1 MIIDN
6 IYILETKRILD
17 NFNYIFNEISNYEKT
32 LIDKKN
38 KMLNIKK
45 ELSVINKSNKDDLF
59 KEQEIFKL
67 IDTYNLE
74 ISKIE
79 KEISPL
85 IEKIELTKKEIA
97 ILYNTII
104 EKYSDYTEE
113 EIKEAIKIQLEN

>member
-1 MIIDN
+1 MVIDN